1 MKAEHQI
8 QLAIS
13 NEQGECMGVIT
24 QNELMYR
31 LSKKKV
37 GLNDKVFQIALKKFR
52 KVDNSM
58 PLNELVRVL
67 FRAPYAIVKSK
78 NGKDRIITSADM
90 TEFISADI
98 SPPTPVKEEEAAPV
112 KEEAAPVKEEV
123 PTPVKEEEAYE
134 PLSPPDSDN
143 SLKMASTLTILA
155 GGAAAAFYVWNK
167 N

>member
-1 MKAEHQI
+1 
-8 QLAIS
+8 
-13 NEQGECMGVIT
+13 
-24 QNELMYR
+24 MYR

-67 FRAPYAIVKSK
+67 VRAPYAIIKSK
-78 NGKDRIITSADM
+78 SGKDRIVTSADM
-90 TEFISADI
+90 TDFISADI
-98 SPPTPVKEEEAAPV
+98 SPPTPVKEE
-112 KEEAAPVKEEV
+112 
-123 PTPVKEEEAYE
+123 AYE
-134 PLSPPDSDN
+134 PLPPPDSDT
-143 SLKMASTLTILA
+143 SLKLASTLGLLA